1 MLKLYNELQPITKLA
16 THPHIQ
22 YVIHHYFSAI
32 PSHDKLIYKT
42 YKCEL
47 YILLLF
53 LCKEHFFA
61 INSLK

>member
-32 PSHDKLIYKT
+32 PRLIYKT

-47 YILLLF
+47 YISYGSFSAKNTSLLLTV
-53 LCKEHFFA
+53 
-61 INSLK
+61 

>member
-32 PSHDKLIYKT
+32 PSHGKLIYKT

-47 YILLLF
+47 YISYDSFSAKNTSLLLTV
-53 LCKEHFFA
+53 
-61 INSLK
+61 